1 MFLSSTLAAKSFRD
15 LRRSLRNL
23 DQGSRALSSVRTDN
37 PSDIVL
43 WCLFLEMLIV
53 GVTVN
58 LGVGVSVRV
67 NFRVSFRV
75 SIKVNVSVSV
85 VVCSIGFSS

>member
-1 MFLSSTLAAKSFRD
+1 M
-15 LRRSLRNL
+15 RNL

-58 LGVGVSVRV
+58 LSVGVRVYFNLSVI
-67 NFRVSFRV
+67 
-75 SIKVNVSVSV
+75 IKVNVSVA
-85 VVCSIGFSS
+85 IA